1 MLVIANNLLRDNKFG
16 MMFRVSIGAFLSTVD
31 AATDIFVISAYFNTA
46 GLRGQAIA
54 MLAMIV
60 INMCLQLLLVV
71 VQYKKKNWRVKAKEM
86 LISLFFLRPA
96 VDAFRVST
104 NYEDREGT
112 FDTLKEMLNNRVRVT
127 NMRLVNTI
135 Y

>member
-16 MMFRVSIGAFLSTVD
+16 MMFRVSVGAFLSTVD
-31 AATDIFVISAYFNTA
+31 AATDIFVISTYYNDDLQGKAN
-46 GLRGQAIA
+46 A
-54 MLAMIV
+54 MLAMITS
-60 INMCLQLLLVV
+60 NMVGQLLIVLA
-71 VQYKKKNWRVKAKEM
+71 QYKKKSWQVKAKET

-104 NYEDREGT
+104 NHKDKESN
-112 FDTLKEMLNNRVRVT
+112 FDPLMEKMYNKVRVAAGSF
-127 NMRLVNTI
+127 VNTI

>member
-16 MMFRVSIGAFLSTVD
+16 MVFRVSVGALLSTVD
-31 AATDIFVISAYFNTA
+31 AATDIFVISTYYND
-46 GLRGQAIA
+46 GLHGKANA
-54 MLAMIV
+54 MLAMITSNMV
-60 INMCLQLLLVV
+60 IQLLLVLA
-71 VQYKKKNWRVKAKEM
+71 QYKKKSWRVKATEM

-104 NYEDREGT
+104 NHKDEELNL
-112 FDTLKEMLNNRVRVT
+112 DTLSEMIFNKVSVAARSLMNN
-127 NMRLVNTI
+127 I

>member
-16 MMFRVSIGAFLSTVD
+16 MMFRVSVGAFLSTVD
-31 AATDIFVISAYFNTA
+31 AATDIFVISTYYND
-46 GLRGQAIA
+46 GLQGKANA
-54 MLAMIV
+54 MLAMITSNMV
-60 INMCLQLLLVV
+60 IQLLLVLA
-71 VQYKKKNWRVKAKEM
+71 QYKKKSWRVKATEM

-104 NYEDREGT
+104 NHEDEEANFDPLREMI
-112 FDTLKEMLNNRVRVT
+112 FNKVSVAARSRMNN
-127 NMRLVNTI
+127 I

>member
-16 MMFRVSIGAFLSTVD
+16 MMFRVSVGAFLSTVD
-31 AATDIFVISAYFNTA
+31 AATDIFVISTYYND
-46 GLRGQAIA
+46 GLHGKANA
-54 MLAMIV
+54 MLAMITS
-60 INMCLQLLLVV
+60 NMVGQLLIVLA
-71 VQYKKKNWRVKAKEM
+71 QYKKKSWQVKAKEM

-104 NYEDREGT
+104 NHKD
-112 FDTLKEMLNNRVRVT
+112 KEANADPLTEMVCNKVSVAAGSF
-127 NMRLVNTI
+127 VNTI